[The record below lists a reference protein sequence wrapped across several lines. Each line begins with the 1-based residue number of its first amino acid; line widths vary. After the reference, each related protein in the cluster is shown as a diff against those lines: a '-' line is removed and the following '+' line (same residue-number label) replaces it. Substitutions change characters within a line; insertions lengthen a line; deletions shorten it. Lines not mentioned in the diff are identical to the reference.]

1 MSKKNRMVR
10 KRKQRKDF
18 PWLFAILGG
27 GLLILA
33 AILFTRSGEQ
43 GGGTASIAVE
53 PAGIDYGFVKF
64 GESRQFAFQVT
75 NTGDGTLR
83 FIEPPYV
90 EVLEGC

>member
-1 MSKKNRMVR
+1 MVGRHKRRKN
-10 KRKQRKDF
+10 F
-18 PWLFAILGG
+18 PWLFAVLSG

-33 AILFTRSGEQ
+33 AILFAQNGEQ

-53 PAGIDYGFVKF
+53 PARIDYGVVKF
-64 GESRQFAFQVT
+64 GESRQVAIQVT

-83 FIEPPYV
+83 FMEPPYV

>member
-1 MSKKNRMVR
+1 MVR
-10 KRKQRKDF
+10 RRKQRKDF
-18 PWLFAILGG
+18 PWLFSVLGG

-33 AILFTRSGEQ
+33 AILFARNDEL
-43 GGGTASIAVE
+43 GGGTAAIAVE

-64 GESRQFAFQVT
+64 GESRQFAIQVT

-83 FIEPPYV
+83 FMEPPYV